1 MTVMDARMQ
10 SPVDRVFQ
18 QLDDAVRT
26 VLAPPPPAS
35 RPNPAGDVPESALN
49 DRERRHAAGLMR
61 VNHAGEVMAQGLYQ
75 GQALTARLD
84 AVRGAMAQAAAEE
97 FDHLAWCEQRLVE
110 LRDRPS
116 VLGPLWYAGAF
127 LLGAGAGLAGDRW
140 SLGFVAET
148 EAQVINHLE
157 DHLGRLPPADQRSR
171 AIIEQMRVDEARHGA
186 EARAAGGLPL
196 PAPARG
202 LMTLMSKLMTRT
214 AYWL

>member
-1 MTVMDARMQ
+1 MNTRRL
-10 SPVDRVFQ
+10 SPLDRVFQ

-35 RPNPAGDVPESALN
+35 RPNPAEGVPETAMT
-49 DRERRHAAGLMR
+49 DRERRHAAALMR

-75 GQALTARLD
+75 GQALTAQLD
-84 AVRGAMAQAAAEE
+84 EVRGAMEQAATEE
-97 FDHLAWCEQRLVE
+97 FDHLAWCEQRLTE

-116 VLGPLWYAGAF
+116 MLGPLWYTGAF

-140 SLGFVAET
+140 SLGFVSET

-171 AIIEQMRVDEARHGA
+171 AIIGQMKLDEAQHGA
-186 EARAAGGLPL
+186 EAKAAGGLPL
-196 PAPARG
+196 PPPARA
-202 LMTLMSKLMTRT
+202 LMTLISKVMTRT
-214 AYWL
+214 AYWI

>member
-1 MTVMDARMQ
+1 MSVRRLT
-10 SPVDRVFQ
+10 SLDRVLEQ
-18 QLDDAVRT
+18 VDQAVRT

-35 RPNPAGDVPESALN
+35 RPNPADGLPDAPLT

-75 GQALTARLD
+75 GQALTARL
-84 AVRGAMAQAAAEE
+84 AEVRGVMEQAAVEE
-97 FDHLAWCEQRLVE
+97 FDHLAWCEQRLAE

-116 VLGPLWYAGAF
+116 VLGPVWYTGAF

-140 SLGFVAET
+140 SLGFVSET

-171 AIIEQMRVDEARHGA
+171 AIIGQMKIDEERHGA

-202 LMTLMSKLMTRT
+202 LMAVMSKVMTRT
-214 AYWL
+214 AYWV

>member
-1 MTVMDARMQ
+1 MNARRLT
-10 SPVDRVFQ
+10 PLDRVFEQ
-18 QLDDAVRT
+18 VDQAVRT
-26 VLAPPPPAS
+26 VLGPPPPAS
-35 RPNPAGDVPESALN
+35 RPNPAEGLPDTPMT
-49 DRERRHAAGLMR
+49 DHERRHAAALMR

-84 AVRGAMAQAAAEE
+84 EVRGAMEQAAVEE
-97 FDHLAWCEQRLVE
+97 FDHLAWCEQRLLE

-116 VLGPLWYAGAF
+116 VLGPVWYAGAF

-140 SLGFVAET
+140 SLGFVSET
-148 EAQVINHLE
+148 EAQVVNHLE
-157 DHLGRLPPADQRSR
+157 DHLGRLPQTDRRSR
-171 AIIEQMRVDEARHGA
+171 AIVEQMKVDEAHHGA

-202 LMTLMSKLMTRT
+202 FMALVSKVMTRT

>member
-1 MTVMDARMQ
+1 MSTRRL
-10 SPVDRVFQ
+10 SPLDRVFDQ
-18 QLDDAVRT
+18 VDQAVRT
-26 VLAPPPPAS
+26 VLGPPPPAS
-35 RPNPAGDVPESALN
+35 RPSPAEGLPDPPMN
-49 DRERRHAAGLMR
+49 DRERRHAAALMR

-84 AVRGAMAQAAAEE
+84 EVRGAMAQAAVEE
-97 FDHLAWCEQRLVE
+97 FDHLAWCEQRLLE

-116 VLGPLWYAGAF
+116 VLGPVWYTGAF

-140 SLGFVAET
+140 SLGFVSET
-148 EAQVINHLE
+148 EAQVVNHLE

-171 AIIEQMRVDEARHGA
+171 AIVEQMKVDEAQHGA
-186 EARAAGGLPL
+186 AARAAGGLPL

-202 LMTLMSKLMTRT
+202 FMALVSKVMTRT

>member
-1 MTVMDARMQ
+1 MRHMTLREP
-10 SPVDRVFQ
+10 SPLDQVFQ
-18 QLDDAVRT
+18 QLDEAVRT
-26 VLAPPPPAS
+26 VFGPPPPAS
-35 RPNPAGDVPESALN
+35 RPNPAEHVPESAMT
-49 DRERRHAAGLMR
+49 DQERRHAAGLMR

-75 GQALTARLD
+75 GQALTAQLEE
-84 AVRGAMAQAAAEE
+84 VREAMAQAATEE
-97 FDHLAWCEQRLVE
+97 FDHLAWCGERLAE

-116 VLGPLWYAGAF
+116 VLGPVWYTGAF

-171 AIIEQMRVDEARHGA
+171 AIIEQMRADEAHHGA

>member
-1 MTVMDARMQ
+1 MSTRRL
-10 SPVDRVFQ
+10 SPLDRVFE
-18 QLDDAVRT
+18 QLDQAVRT
-26 VLAPPPPAS
+26 VMGPPPPAS
-35 RPNPAGDVPESALN
+35 RPNPADGIPDAPLT
-49 DRERRHAAGLMR
+49 DRERRHAAALMR
-61 VNHAGEVMAQGLYQ
+61 VNHAGEIMAQGLYQ

-84 AVRGAMAQAAAEE
+84 EVRGAMEQAAIEE

-116 VLGPLWYAGAF
+116 VLGPVWYTGAF

-140 SLGFVAET
+140 SLGFVSET

-171 AIIEQMRVDEARHGA
+171 AIIGQMKIDEAHHGE
-186 EARAAGGLPL
+186 EARKAGGLPL
-196 PAPARG
+196 PTPARNF
-202 LMTLMSKLMTRT
+202 MAAVSKVMTRT

>member
-1 MTVMDARMQ
+1 MSVRRLT
-10 SPVDRVFQ
+10 PLDRVLEQ
-18 QLDDAVRT
+18 VDQAVRT
-26 VLAPPPPAS
+26 VLGPPPPAS
-35 RPNPAGDVPESALN
+35 RPNPAEGVPDAPLT

-75 GQALTARLD
+75 GQALTARL
-84 AVRGAMAQAAAEE
+84 AEVRGAMEQAAVEE
-97 FDHLAWCEQRLVE
+97 FDHLAWCEQRLAE

-116 VLGPLWYAGAF
+116 MLGPVWYTGAF

-140 SLGFVAET
+140 SLGFVSET

-157 DHLGRLPPADQRSR
+157 DHLGRLPRADQRSR
-171 AIIEQMRVDEARHGA
+171 AIIGQMKLDEARHGA

-202 LMTLMSKLMTRT
+202 LMAVMSKVMTRT
-214 AYWL
+214 AYWV

>member
-1 MTVMDARMQ
+1 MSTRRL
-10 SPVDRVFQ
+10 SPLDRAFEQVDQ
-18 QLDDAVRT
+18 AVRT
-26 VLAPPPPAS
+26 VLGPAPPAS
-35 RPNPAGDVPESALN
+35 RPNPAEGIPDAPMT

-84 AVRGAMAQAAAEE
+84 NVRAAMERAAIEE
-97 FDHLAWCEQRLVE
+97 FDHLAWCEQRLKE

-116 VLGPLWYAGAF
+116 VLGPLWFTGAY

-140 SLGFVAET
+140 SLGFVSET
-148 EAQVINHLE
+148 EAQVVKHLE

-171 AIIEQMRVDEARHGA
+171 AIIGQMKTDEMHHGA
-186 EARAAGGLPL
+186 EAREAGGLPL

-202 LMTLMSKLMTRT
+202 LMTAMSKLMTRA
-214 AYWL
+214 AYWF